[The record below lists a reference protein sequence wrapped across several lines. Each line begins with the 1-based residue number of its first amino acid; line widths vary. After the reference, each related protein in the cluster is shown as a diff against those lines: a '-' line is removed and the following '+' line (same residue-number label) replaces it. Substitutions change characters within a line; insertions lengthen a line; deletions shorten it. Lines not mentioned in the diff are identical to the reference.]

1 MNTATRVVLPVPLGR
16 TTEPRITWSDLRGST
31 PKLKDTSTD
40 SSNLAVAAFFTKA
53 IASSI
58 AYNLLASTEERKA
71 FKRLDT
77 LAIIQ
82 HPPHPNPLNE
92 QNQQ

>member
-1 MNTATRVVLPVPLGR
+1 MPNPKVGTVTPNVAEAVKNAKAGQVQYR
-16 TTEPRITWSDLRGST
+16 TD
-31 PKLKDTSTD
+31 K
-40 SSNLAVAAFFTKA
+40 AVAAFFTKA

-58 AYNLLASTEERKA
+58 AYNLLVSTEERKA

>member
-1 MNTATRVVLPVPLGR
+1 MFTQGANADAAKEAGADIVGF
-16 TTEPRITWSDLRGST
+16 EDL
-31 PKLKDTSTD
+31 
-40 SSNLAVAAFFTKA
+40 AAEIKA

-58 AYNLLASTEERKA
+58 AYSLLASTEERRA

-82 HPPHPNPLNE
+82 HLHI
-92 QNQQ
+92 QAH